1 MGLGGPDSG
10 PPCVHTS
17 ALVGA
22 VSPNTNLA
30 HSRCPVN
37 VGWVND
43 GMNE

>member
-30 HSRCPVN
+30 QSRCPVN